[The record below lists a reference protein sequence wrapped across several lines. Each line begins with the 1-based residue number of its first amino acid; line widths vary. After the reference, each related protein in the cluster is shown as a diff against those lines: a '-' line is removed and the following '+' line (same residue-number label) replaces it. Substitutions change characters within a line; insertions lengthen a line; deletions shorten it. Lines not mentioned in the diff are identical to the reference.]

1 MINEAP
7 FSTAKKLIVT
17 DNIADLSEL
26 LETIPKTSLALA
38 MKISPKRLNRLIDNP
53 QLFMFEDAYKI
64 ADLIGV
70 DKEKVLRIIHSEC
83 EARTKRRQSKKK

>member
-7 FSTAKKLIVT
+7 YSTAKKLILT

-26 LETIPKTSLALA
+26 LETVPKTSLAIA

-64 ADLIGV
+64 AELIGV
-70 DKEKVLRIIHSEC
+70 DKEKILKIIHSEC
-83 EARTKRRQSKKK
+83 EARTRRRNGKKK